1 MIIMILTRVSYF
13 LTTSS
18 LSDRGR
24 KTNAPTSS
32 TIANTNVQQMHQN
45 LLSLTTP
52 SLSVRGLRTNA
63 PTSPLSTF
71 LSTRRPLQMS
81 ASATLTSKWS
91 EDGNH
96 DNDDGDGDVEEDDDH
111 NCPLQVQQ
119 WRASNARPGCA
130 DICSSRTDALPWF
143 VLCLP
148 LSLFSI
154 TSIKMINEK
163 WMITLQSAPNA
174 TVAVTERRIMEK
186 LKGSQKR
193 PFAMVSSLT
202 TFERLQICL
211 TNHWLAIWLII
222 FCIRFR
228 KSRRECGQLWK
239 RRLLWNAQ
247 GIFHNVRPWRYINV
261 SYFSLL

>member
-1 MIIMILTRVSYF
+1 MHQHLLFF

-18 LSDRGR
+18 FID
-24 KTNAPTSS
+24 
-32 TIANTNVQQMHQN
+32 
-45 LLSLTTP
+45 
-52 SLSVRGLRTNA
+52 RGLRTNA
-63 PTSPLSTF
+63 KISPLSTF
-71 LSTRRPLQMS
+71 PSTRQPLQMS

-91 EDGNH
+91 
-96 DNDDGDGDVEEDDDH
+96 GDGDHDNGDGGDGDREDDDDH
-111 NCPLQVQQ
+111 RRPLQVQQ
-119 WRASNARPGCA
+119 WRASYARPGCA
-130 DICSSRTDALPWF
+130 NFCSSRTDALPWF